1 MRPLACFRAGK
12 QALTDKNV
20 PRRFVVST
28 LSNSAPLIT
37 SSLAVGKIPAFANKM
52 SSPPYGPTAAAA
64 IAFVSASSLTS
75 ALKALALPFASVISL
90 ATLSLSVLLRA
101 TTRTEQPTD
110 PKRRAIPR
118 PIPLLAPVTTA
129 VRPASELNI
138 ESSVLVFGRWTGSSK
153 SGSVHRAPLFEHAES
168 WRCTRHLL
176 YTPEKYGGSG

>member
-1 MRPLACFRAGK
+1 
-12 QALTDKNV
+12 
-20 PRRFVVST
+20 
-28 LSNSAPLIT
+28 
-37 SSLAVGKIPAFANKM
+37 
-52 SSPPYGPTAAAA
+52 AAAA

-75 ALKALALPFASVISL
+75 ALKALALPCASVISL

-138 ESSVLVFGRWTGSSK
+138 ESSVLLVGGPPQANLKASTERPCSNMRNQPNPGDAQGT
-153 SGSVHRAPLFEHAES
+153 
-168 WRCTRHLL
+168 C
-176 YTPEKYGGSG
+176 YTPPRSTGLLGNSFSTDRLAVPSRAACGPRVLLLTDARCA